1 MLIPII
7 ASHVRHLDLITDATP
22 RELKLFRDFWLYVV
36 LMGFGVE
43 GSTIWPRDW
52 YEGTCQIAGKAPVLL
67 GAGHL
72 RAELQ
77 YNLALK
83 NDHIA
88 PVLFS
93 CSPLYYLSIVL
104 TLLFL
109 PTGLTIK
116 CLDSVLLMLHI
127 YHRTNVLL
135 HCTCNSYGFV
145 TYPI

>member
-1 MLIPII
+1 MFCLFPSFEKASSGAGNLGVLIPII
-7 ASHVRHLDLITDATP
+7 AAHVRHLNLIIDATP

-36 LMGFGVE
+36 LMGFGIE
-43 GSTIWPRDW
+43 GSTIWPREW

-88 PVLFS
+88 PVGS
-93 CSPLYYLSIVL
+93 L
-104 TLLFL
+104 TLSRL
-109 PTGLTIK
+109 I
-116 CLDSVLLMLHI
+116 DD
-127 YHRTNVLL
+127 
-135 HCTCNSYGFV
+135 
-145 TYPI
+145 